1 MGSRRVE
8 HNWATKYTHTR
19 PIRLTSSLY
28 YTHAHKKLFWG
39 PLAHQ
44 SRNKRE
50 KPFSAT
56 EAAGGS
62 QTAHITPASSHPVTV
77 LPLPTAFCP
86 QVPAAARRPLA
97 SLSLQGHS
105 PLQTS
110 QPACTA
116 FLASAPPRNPS
127 LCSFLGSSKTSS
139 SFLRQGLC
147 KSCSYFVLLHRHQHT
162 HRLAPSCPPE
172 AHPRHHLPGEA
183 FSRPPDKRPLVTLE
197 PFLLQHSAGSLSVS
211 KFLSIVYRIFSTK
224 VKSLLCCSS
233 QLPKLPGQRLKHGS
247 GSAHICWPNE
257 W

>member
-1 MGSRRVE
+1 MGTFAGPSWLCPPSPRGAAGPGSGSGSGSPPPHLQAQEGGSRAV
-8 HNWATKYTHTR
+8 A
-19 PIRLTSSLY
+19 LQGC
-28 YTHAHKKLFWG
+28 G
-39 PLAHQ
+39 PFAQ
-44 SRNKRE
+44 SCLIFYNPMDCSPPGCSVHGILQAR
-50 KPFSAT
+50 
-56 EAAGGS
+56 
-62 QTAHITPASSHPVTV
+62 IY
-77 LPLPTAFCP
+77 P

-139 SFLRQGLC
+139 SFLHQGLC

-247 GSAHICWPNE
+247 GSAHIC
-257 W
+257 

>member
-1 MGSRRVE
+1 MGSQRVG
-8 HNWATKYTHTR
+8 HNWATKHTHTR

-62 QTAHITPASSHPVTV
+62 QTARITPASSHRVTI
-77 LPLPTAFCP
+77 LPLLS
-86 QVPAAARRPLA
+86 ARRSLQQPGAPLA

-139 SFLRQGLC
+139 SFLHQGLC

-162 HRLAPSCPPE
+162 HRLAPSCPLKLIPDITSRE
-172 AHPRHHLPGEA
+172 RPSPGPQ
-183 FSRPPDKRPLVTLE
+183 SRGHWSLW
-197 PFLLQHSAGSLSVS
+197 SLSY
-211 KFLSIVYRIFSTK
+211 FNTLQGP
-224 VKSLLCCSS
+224 C
-233 QLPKLPGQRLKHGS
+233 
-247 GSAHICWPNE
+247 
-257 W
+257 